1 MLPPRIL
8 LVLAAVIGLALSSRA
23 GAADLRTIPTRPGV
37 TESLLLL
44 RPAGT
49 PVASVILL
57 AGGDGV
63 VALTPAGPSRLQGN
77 FLLRTRQ
84 RFAAEGLLVAV
95 LDSPSD
101 RTSLWNFRT
110 TADHAT
116 DLRAAIAAVREIAP
130 VPVWLVGTSMGTL
143 SAASAAARLEQGRP
157 DGIVLTSSVSLVS
170 RMSGESIRH
179 VALGRHPG
187 PDADRP
193 PPARRLPVL
202 ALRVGRGRAEGAHP
216 GAREGAAVVRRRQPA
231 HLGSLR
237 GQGGPRLS
245 RARGAG
251 RIRHRGLDP
260 CPLTAPAH
268 GLPGARA
275 QAGGGWARRVRRMR
289 AWMSRTRSCSKSI
302 CTSRC
307 STSQWLTVANQP
319 NRRPRFGTMVW
330 PR

>member
-1 MLPPRIL
+1 MLAPRL
-8 LVLAAVIGLALSSRA
+8 LVVLAALIGLALPARA
-23 GAADLRTIPTRPGV
+23 GAADLRTIPSRPGV

-49 PVASVILL
+49 PMASVILL

-77 FLLRTRQ
+77 FLQRTRQ

-101 RTSLWNFRT
+101 RTSLWNSRT

-143 SAASAAARLEQGRP
+143 SAASAAARLEQGGP

-179 VALGRHPG
+179 VALGDIRAPTLIVHHRH
-187 PDADRP
+187 DACRSSPYAWAADAP
-193 PPARRLPVL
+193 K
-202 ALRVGRGRAEGAHP
+202 ALTR
-216 GAREGAAVVRRRQPA
+216 
-231 HLGSLR
+231 
-237 GQGGPRLS
+237 
-245 RARGAG
+245 
-251 RIRHRGLDP
+251 
-260 CPLTAPAH
+260 APAKALLSYDGGSPPISEPCEAKSAH
-268 GLPGARA
+268 GYLGLEAQVVSDIAAWIRA
-275 QAGGGWARRVRRMR
+275 H
-289 AWMSRTRSCSKSI
+289 
-302 CTSRC
+302 
-307 STSQWLTVANQP
+307 
-319 NRRPRFGTMVW
+319 
-330 PR
+330 

>member
-8 LVLAAVIGLALSSRA
+8 LGLAAVIGLALPSRA
-23 GAADLRTIPTRPGV
+23 DAADLRTIPSRPGV

-77 FLLRTRQ
+77 FLLRTRR

-143 SAASAAARLEQGRP
+143 SAASAAARLKPGGP
-157 DGIVLTSSVSLVS
+157 DGIVLTSSVSVVS

-179 VALGRHPG
+179 VALGDIRVPTLIVHHQH
-187 PDADRP
+187 DACRSSPYAWAADAPKALTRAPAKALLSYDGGSP
-193 PPARRLPVL
+193 PI
-202 ALRVGRGRAEGAHP
+202 
-216 GAREGAAVVRRRQPA
+216 
-231 HLGSLR
+231 S
-237 GQGGPRLS
+237 
-245 RARGAG
+245 
-251 RIRHRGLDP
+251 DP
-260 CPLTAPAH
+260 CEAKSAH
-268 GLPGARA
+268 GYLGLEAQVVSDIAAWIRA
-275 QAGGGWARRVRRMR
+275 H
-289 AWMSRTRSCSKSI
+289 
-302 CTSRC
+302 
-307 STSQWLTVANQP
+307 
-319 NRRPRFGTMVW
+319 
-330 PR
+330 